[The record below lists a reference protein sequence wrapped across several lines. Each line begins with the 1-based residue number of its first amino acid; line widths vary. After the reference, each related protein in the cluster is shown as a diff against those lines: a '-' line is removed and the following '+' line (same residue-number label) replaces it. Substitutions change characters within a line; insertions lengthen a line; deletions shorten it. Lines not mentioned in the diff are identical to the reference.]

1 MAELDHDTEPG
12 GRAGA
17 QTAAPWVDLLSRPAV
32 EAAPLVLGAVLTVRT
47 PDGGAGVVPGDVAIR
62 LTEVEAYSGESDPG
76 SHAYRGLTARTA
88 PMFEDGGRLYVYFT
102 YGMHWCA
109 NLVCGTAGT
118 ASALLLRGGEVVSGL
133 EVARSRRPAAR
144 ADRDLARG
152 PARLAQALGLSG
164 ADSGLELAV
173 GGRAELTPG
182 ERVDAGLVRTGPR
195 VGVAGAGG
203 DGAVFPWRF
212 WIDGEPSVSV
222 YRPAAPRRR

>member
-1 MAELDHDTEPG
+1 VAELDRGAEP

-17 QTAAPWVDLLSRPAV
+17 QVAPWHDLLSRPAV

-47 PDGGAGVVPGDVAIR
+47 PDGAGIVPGDVAIR
-62 LTEVEAYSGESDPG
+62 LTEVEAYSGELDPG
-76 SHAYRGLTARTA
+76 SHAYRGLTTRTA

-109 NLVCGTAGT
+109 NLVCGSAGT
-118 ASALLLRGGEVVSGL
+118 ASALLLRGGEVVSGVD
-133 EVARSRRPAAR
+133 VARSRRPAAR

-152 PARLAQALGLSG
+152 PARLAQALGLTG

-182 ERVDAGLVRTGPR
+182 EQVDPEQVRTGPR

-203 DGAVFPWRF
+203 DGELFPWRF